1 MDVYLYSIDFWKQIE
16 QLKNAWCGKYFNKN
30 YRAKLERPE
39 LNRMLE
45 QLREGYTINICNLT
59 RLGKST
65 KDLFKLLEI
74 IEEKGANIK
83 A

>member
-1 MDVYLYSIDFWKQIE
+1 
-16 QLKNAWCGKYFNKN
+16 
-30 YRAKLERPE
+30 
-39 LNRMLE
+39 MLE